1 MYTKEQIEKAVKS
14 KGYVWFNGSKDYDV
28 NVVGVRNSSTLSQVT
43 NLFDDKITLSYKV
56 NGEWFFHSWDATT
69 EPGKKG
75 VMQFHNSGGVAR
87 LVPNQYRGAY
97 AVSMHR
103 GKYQALCQRLKN
115 VTVWRDK
122 NRDMN
127 FDEIIQDTGMFG
139 INIHKAGTVSN
150 FVENWSEGCQ
160 VFKRTKDFNDFMV
173 LINRAKEIHG
183 NHFTYTL
190 ITSNDI
196 NG

>member
-1 MYTKEQIEKAVKS
+1 M
-14 KGYVWFNGSKDYDV
+14 
-28 NVVGVRNSSTLSQVT
+28 
-43 NLFDDKITLSYKV
+43 
-56 NGEWFFHSWDATT
+56 
-69 EPGKKG
+69 
-75 VMQFHNSGGVAR
+75 
-87 LVPNQYRGAY
+87 
-97 AVSMHR
+97 
-103 GKYQALCQRLKN
+103 KYQALCQRLGD

-122 NRDMN
+122 NRDMD
-127 FDEIIQDTGMFG
+127 FDEIIRDTGMFG

-190 ITSNDI
+190 LISSDI